1 MKEKARQH
9 YVPQFYL
16 KLFSTEKNGNCV
28 YCYDK
33 ENKRAFKTNV
43 KALCSEIGFYENANK
58 PNKPIEEAFSI
69 QEGECSRIFRKVI
82 GAEDM
87 RVLTQVELAEFLG
100 FLVLFKQRTRKRR
113 DIVSQARKIWLD
125 DVNSKF
131 TDWKVVPKIDN
142 WEQNE
147 HLLSMVDF
155 YEEETKQLLK
165 NNWVL
170 VVNKTKTPFWT
181 SDDPIVQQFIRS
193 DKRFSQPYMKF
204 NFVLTPRILI
214 FSEPL
219 IGNNIRLFKTE
230 ITDESMVNDTNY
242 RLTFRNAYR
251 FVVSSEA
258 FPEKP
263 AVKN

>member
-16 KLFSTEKNGNCV
+16 KLFSTEKTGSYV
-28 YCYDK
+28 YCFDK

-58 PNKPIEEAFSI
+58 PNKPIEDAFSI
-69 QEGECSRIFRKVI
+69 QEGECSRIFRKII
-82 GAEDM
+82 GTEDM
-87 RVLTQVELAEFLG
+87 RTLTEIELAKFLG
-100 FLVLFKQRTRKRR
+100 FLVILKQRTRKRR
-113 DIVSQARKIWLD
+113 DIVSQARKIWMD
-125 DVNSKF
+125 NVNSKF
-131 TDWKVVPKIDN
+131 SDWKIVPNTDN

-147 HLLSMVDF
+147 HLSSMVDHN
-155 YEEETKQLLK
+155 EEETKQLFK

-170 VVNKTKTPFWT
+170 VVNKTKKPFWT
-181 SDDPIVQQFIRS
+181 SDDPTVQQLIQT

-204 NFVLTPRILI
+204 NFVLSPSILI

-219 IGNNIRLFKTE
+219 IGTNVRLFKSE
-230 ITDESMVNDTNY
+230 ITDESMVNGTNY

-251 FVVSSEA
+251 FVVSNEA
-258 FPEKP
+258 FPENSELKI
-263 AVKN
+263 